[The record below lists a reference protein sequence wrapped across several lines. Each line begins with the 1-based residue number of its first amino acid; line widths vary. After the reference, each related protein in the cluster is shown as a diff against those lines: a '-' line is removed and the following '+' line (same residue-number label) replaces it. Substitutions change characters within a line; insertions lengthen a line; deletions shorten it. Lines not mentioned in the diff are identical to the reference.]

1 MKTLSLKLLFPFLF
15 LSLLGCAPVSDFN
28 QLAYQQSL
36 SIKSN
41 ALTLISKAYENYTEH
56 QSEIDSLKLSVE
68 NAYQYSKTIPNNVET
83 ITQWE
88 IIRDPQRSS
97 LFGLLER
104 WKSKTKLSDVFI
116 SEVKVLIA
124 SDFNTIIDFEN
135 NKRKP
140 LNN

>member
-1 MKTLSLKLLFPFLF
+1 MLKSISFILLIMF
-15 LSLLGCAPVSDFN
+15 LSVVGCSPVSEFN
-28 QLAYQQSL
+28 QA
-36 SIKSN
+36 
-41 ALTLISKAYENYTEH
+41 ALDKTISVKTDAINLISKANENYTSH
-56 QSEIDSLKLSVE
+56 QSEIDSLKLNVE

-83 ITQWE
+83 ISQWE
-88 IIRDPQRSS
+88 IIRDPNRSS

-104 WKSKTKLSDVFI
+104 WKNKNTLSDTFI
-116 SEVKVLIA
+116 SEVKILIA

>member
-1 MKTLSLKLLFPFLF
+1 MKTLSAKLLFPFLF
-15 LSLLGCAPVSDFN
+15 LFLLGCAPVSDFN
-28 QLAYQQSL
+28 QLAYQQSV

-41 ALTLISKAYENYTEH
+41 ALTLISRAVENYTDH
-56 QSEIDSLKLSVE
+56 QSEIDSLKHSVE

-83 ITQWE
+83 IAQWE
-88 IIRDPQRSS
+88 IIRDPNRSS

-104 WKSKTKLSDVFI
+104 WKNKTTLSDTFI
-116 SEVKVLIA
+116 SEVKLLIA
-124 SDFNTIIDFEN
+124 SDFNEIIDLEN